1 MATTEQ
7 ANVNVNINGEQA
19 EETLKILKNRAI
31 EVKKA
36 AEEAFKAGDIKA
48 WEKHK
53 KELSDINKEA
63 KGVQRQMFDI
73 DKVLKNLSGASLKDI
88 NRTVTELNKRLT
100 DGSVKR
106 GSAEWKELTNSVKLA
121 TAEKRKINDEMGKT
135 RQNTF
140 NLMGA
145 FKQMLPVLGLG
156 GGIAGA
162 FNFLKGVILSTDLT
176 TDKFEQTM
184 GGLKESFNFIKQS
197 IATLDFSNL
206 ITGFRDA
213 YRAGRDYAEA
223 LGLIGDLQRS
233 IGIQKIDIE
242 MEISKQRA
250 IAKNRSLDLKSREAA
265 LDKIIELE
273 KQKMD
278 IVKDVADFEL
288 EETSKLILS
297 RDKSLNVT
305 QDQLVELF
313 SNYKKYDSVIKEGIS
328 LQNKLDEASKTY
340 YTNARTGM
348 GGWVIDSKKY
358 KTAYD
363 SLTDSEKEA
372 IETAK
377 IHNLVADDQRDNLTK
392 IISSSKQAALELVK
406 SEEALVRLQNSLR
419 NELLKEEDEDE
430 EDPVM
435 KINKVVDALKTGLE
449 ELQAMQPLDAD
460 GVPIIPGF
468 PSEIELR
475 ERGEMILEI
484 ASDTSLSQQE
494 IWQQMYEQGLIS
506 YQEYFEAMQV
516 LNAQEVAAEQA
527 KADKKKA
534 LIQNSLQAA
543 QTLTAALY
551 NFNVA
556 AMNRELKAAGDNEK
570 KKEEINK
577 KYAEKQKQIA
587 IIQAIINTAL
597 AVMQALANYP
607 PPISYVL
614 AAASGILGA
623 AEIAVISSQQFA
635 SGRYPVMG
643 ASDGQMYDAQYV
655 GAPKTGIQRGPALV
669 SERGDEMIV
678 DGPTTSKLVYQYPEI
693 VRGIKELS
701 MGLNPQFA
709 NGRMPSV
716 TREIRTEAFTDPE
729 LASILVDLRDEI
741 RKGINAKVITNE
753 DNLET
758 WNKAQDELTT
768 FKSKVNAG

>member
-1 MATTEQ
+1 M
-7 ANVNVNINGEQA
+7 N
-19 EETLKILKNRAI
+19 KIYAYTIQNLQGQLI
-31 EVKKA
+31 E
-36 AEEAFKAGDIKA
+36 
-48 WEKHK
+48 
-53 KELSDINKEA
+53 L
-63 KGVQRQMFDI
+63 
-73 DKVLKNLSGASLKDI
+73 DKVIEPAKEKIVQAASELK
-88 NRTVTELNKRLT
+88 
-100 DGSVKR
+100 
-106 GSAEWKELTNSVKLA
+106 
-121 TAEKRKINDEMGKT
+121 
-135 RQNTF
+135 
-140 NLMGA
+140 
-145 FKQMLPVLGLG
+145 
-156 GGIAGA
+156 
-162 FNFLKGVILSTDLT
+162 
-176 TDKFEQTM
+176 
-184 GGLKESFNFIKQS
+184 
-197 IATLDFSNL
+197 
-206 ITGFRDA
+206 
-213 YRAGRDYAEA
+213 
-223 LGLIGDLQRS
+223 RS
-233 IGIQKIDIE
+233 IE
-242 MEISKQRA
+242 EIF
-250 IAKNRSLDLKSREAA
+250 EA
-265 LDKIIELE
+265 E
-273 KQKMD
+273 
-278 IVKDVADFEL
+278 
-288 EETSKLILS
+288 S
-297 RDKSLNVT
+297 
-305 QDQLVELF
+305 
-313 SNYKKYDSVIKEGIS
+313 
-328 LQNKLDEASKTY
+328 
-340 YTNARTGM
+340 
-348 GGWVIDSKKY
+348 
-358 KTAYD
+358 
-363 SLTDSEKEA
+363 
-372 IETAK
+372 
-377 IHNLVADDQRDNLTK
+377 
-392 IISSSKQAALELVK
+392 
-406 SEEALVRLQNSLR
+406 
-419 NELLKEEDEDE
+419 
-430 EDPVM
+430 
-435 KINKVVDALKTGLE
+435 
-449 ELQAMQPLDAD
+449 LDAD
-460 GVPIIPGF
+460 GITTIPGF